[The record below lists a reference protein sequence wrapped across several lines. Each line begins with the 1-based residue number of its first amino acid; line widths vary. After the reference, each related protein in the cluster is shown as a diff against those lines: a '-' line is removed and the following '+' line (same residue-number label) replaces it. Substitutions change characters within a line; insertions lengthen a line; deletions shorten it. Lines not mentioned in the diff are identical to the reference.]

1 MKREIVVDGTA
12 YELSES
18 NDDEMC
24 QYCAF
29 SNAEKCPKKCKGGFW
44 IEKPKRRVCQNEKPS

>member
-44 IEKPKRRVCQNEKPS
+44 IEKPKRRV